1 MIKAIFYKEW
11 IKMRW
16 FCLVAALFLAGFTAY
31 ALLRVQRVIT
41 FKGAA
46 HIWEVMLEKEVVFI
60 DILQYLPVLLGVL
73 LALVQF
79 IPEMTHKRLKLTLH
93 LPFPQRKMI
102 LLMMGVGLAA
112 LAVLSAV
119 QAFVLWCYFHTLL
132 APELVSRILLTSLP
146 WYLAGLALYPLAA
159 WVWPRTDVAA
169 ASRRHPGRRGR
180 MPPLLPVGNPAGLRR
195 HVAMA
200 ARAAAVRIV
209 LPAALGLPFQAGV
222 SGLKRK

>member
-16 FCLVAALFLAGFTAY
+16 FCLVAAPFLAGFTAY

-102 LLMMGVGLAA
+102 LLMMSVGLAA

-159 WVWPRTDVAA
+159 WVCLEPTWRRRVADILVA
-169 ASRRHPGRRGR
+169 VGVCRLFFLSETPQAYDGMLPWLLALLLCVLFF
-180 MPPLLPVGNPAGLRR
+180 PLLSVYRFKQGC
-195 HVAMA
+195 
-200 ARAAAVRIV
+200 
-209 LPAALGLPFQAGV
+209 QD
-222 SGLKRK
+222 

>member
-146 WYLAGLALYPLAA
+146 WYIGGITAYSLTSWICLEPTWKRKILNFFISCGIIRIFFLSNVPQAYDGFI
-159 WVWPRTDVAA
+159 WI
-169 ASRRHPGRRGR
+169 
-180 MPPLLPVGNPAGLRR
+180 LLLFTGFTFILPTIF
-195 HVAMA
+195 
-200 ARAAAVRIV
+200 AAVS
-209 LPAALGLPFQAGV
+209 L
-222 SGLKRK
+222 

>member
-102 LLMMGVGLAA
+102 LLMMSLGLAA

-159 WVWPRTDVAA
+159 WVCLEPTWRRRVADILVA
-169 ASRRHPGRRGR
+169 VGVCRLFFLSETPQAYDGMLPWLLALLPCGLFF
-180 MPPLLPVGNPAGLRR
+180 PLLSVYRFKQGR
-195 HVAMA
+195 
-200 ARAAAVRIV
+200 
-209 LPAALGLPFQAGV
+209 QD
-222 SGLKRK
+222 

>member
-159 WVWPRTDVAA
+159 WVCLEPTWRRRVADILVA
-169 ASRRHPGRRGR
+169 VGVCRLFFLSETPQAYDGMLPWLRALLLCVLFF
-180 MPPLLPVGNPAGLRR
+180 PLLSVYRFKQGC
-195 HVAMA
+195 
-200 ARAAAVRIV
+200 
-209 LPAALGLPFQAGV
+209 QD
-222 SGLKRK
+222 